1 MGWGI
6 SQKPRQVLYREALS
20 ANQWWIGLS
29 LVPCPKELTS
39 QIVLRLTRQ
48 IRLEP
53 TRPILLALI
62 SRSLAFTRLTE
73 EKRLEALMPKSIE
86 GIHKVYETNNL
97 NDIFSSNFFIFL
109 TVLYHFSQTFSLINI
124 N

>member
-1 MGWGI
+1 
-6 SQKPRQVLYREALS
+6 
-20 ANQWWIGLS
+20 
-29 LVPCPKELTS
+29 
-39 QIVLRLTRQ
+39 
-48 IRLEP
+48 
-53 TRPILLALI
+53 
-62 SRSLAFTRLTE
+62 
-73 EKRLEALMPKSIE
+73 MPKSIE